1 MEKAKLGLVAFGGE
15 DVLYKID
22 AQAVCLRRR
31 NEIMLIQNMVGDT
44 STLTDKPI
52 IITGGGGG
60 IAQEAGIALAYL
72 GAKVIIGEVDEKK
85 GRKAENLIAA
95 LFPDRARYIPLD
107 LEKPEVIQA
116 FCETVSAEYGTPYA
130 IINNAAITP
139 FDSIER
145 LPLSDWDRSYQV
157 HLRGPLQVFQFFLPK
172 MMENNQGVL
181 VFTPS
186 SGAVAYM
193 GGYEVFKTAQVELAN
208 TLAAELEDT
217 GLSVFS
223 IGPGLVKTQTAMQ
236 GIEKVAPLMGIS
248 TDEFYHM
255 NRENIV
261 SAEEAGTAFAVS
273 LLFAKKYH
281 GQEIGGIQALIDAGI
296 LEKSDKQISAAFCE
310 EGRTLLTAIVQ
321 TFDEQNDG
329 WKKRNV
335 FERQWMLRDFKKHA
349 GRSDDEMANAL
360 HQYQIAYTQKDSE
373 RLSGLSALLASLSGY
388 YQHQLEMMQGYI
400 KDSEKRQE
408 YDSYIKKWLKD
419 IETME
424 RML

>member
-1 MEKAKLGLVAFGGE
+1 
-15 DVLYKID
+15 
-22 AQAVCLRRR
+22 
-31 NEIMLIQNMVGDT
+31 MLIKNMVGDT
-44 STLTDKPI
+44 SALTDKLV

-60 IAQEAGIALAYL
+60 IAQEAGIALACL
-72 GAKVIIGEVDEKK
+72 GAKVIIGEVDEEK
-85 GRKAENLIAA
+85 GRRAEELITT
-95 LFPDRARYIPLD
+95 LFPDCARYIPLD
-107 LEKPEVIQA
+107 LENPDVTQA
-116 FCETVSAEYGTPYA
+116 FCEKVSAEYGTPYA
-130 IINNAAITP
+130 IIHNATITP

-145 LPLSDWDRSYQV
+145 LPLADWDRSYRV
-157 HLRGPLQVFQFFLPK
+157 HLRGPLQLTQFFLPQ
-172 MMENNQGVL
+172 MLENKQGVL

-186 SGAVAYM
+186 SGAAAYM
-193 GGYEVFKTAQVELAN
+193 GGYEVFKTSQVELAS

-248 TDEFYHM
+248 TDAFYDM

-273 LLFAKKYH
+273 LLLAKKYH

-296 LEKSDKQISAAFCE
+296 HQKTDEKISATFCE
-310 EGRTLLTAIVQ
+310 EGRTLLTAIVR

-335 FERQWMLRDFKKHA
+335 FERQWMLRDFKRYA
-349 GRSDDEMANAL
+349 GRSADEMASAL
-360 HQYQIAYTQKDSE
+360 HQYQIAYTEKDADG
-373 RLSGLSALLASLSGY
+373 LGGLSALLESLSGY

-400 KDSEKRQE
+400 KSSEKRRE
-408 YDSYIKKWLKD
+408 YDAYIRGWLKD
-419 IETME
+419 IESMK
-424 RML
+424 RMM

>member
-1 MEKAKLGLVAFGGE
+1 
-15 DVLYKID
+15 
-22 AQAVCLRRR
+22 
-31 NEIMLIQNMVGDT
+31 MLIQNMAGDT
-44 STLTDKPI
+44 SALTDKTV

-60 IAQEAGIALAYL
+60 IAQESGIALAYM
-72 GAKVIIGEVDEKK
+72 GAKVIIGEVDEEK
-85 GRKAENLIAA
+85 GKKAESLIAA
-95 LFPDRARYIPLD
+95 LFPERARYIPLD
-107 LEKPEVIQA
+107 LEKPEVIQR
-116 FCETVSAEYGTPYA
+116 FCEKVSEEYGTPYA

-145 LPLSDWDRSYQV
+145 LPLADWDRSYHV
-157 HLRGPLQVFQFFLPK
+157 HLRGPLQLIQFFLPK
-172 MMENNQGVL
+172 MMEENEGVI

-193 GGYEVFKTAQVELAN
+193 GGYEVFKTSQVELAN

-223 IGPGLVKTQTAMQ
+223 IGPGLVKTQTAME

-255 NRENIV
+255 NQENIV

-296 LEKSDKQISAAFCE
+296 HEKSDEKIS
-310 EGRTLLTAIVQ
+310 T
-321 TFDEQNDG
+321 TFDEEGQTLLAAIVRTFDGQNDG

-335 FERQWMLRDFKKHA
+335 FERQWMLRDFKKYA
-349 GRSDDEMANAL
+349 GHSAEEMADAL
-360 HQYQIAYTQKDSE
+360 HQYQIAYNKKDVE
-373 RLSGLSALLASLSGY
+373 RLSGLSALLTSLSGY

-400 KDSEKRQE
+400 KEPEKRRE
-408 YDSYIKKWLKD
+408 YDTYIKGWLRD
-419 IETME
+419 IEAMKG
-424 RML
+424 MV

>member
-1 MEKAKLGLVAFGGE
+1 
-15 DVLYKID
+15 
-22 AQAVCLRRR
+22 
-31 NEIMLIQNMVGDT
+31 MLIKNMVGNT
-44 STLTDKPI
+44 SALTDKLV

-60 IAQEAGIALAYL
+60 IAQETGIALAYM
-72 GAKVIIGEVDEKK
+72 GAKVIIGEVDEEK
-85 GRKAENLIAA
+85 GRRAEELITA
-95 LFPDRARYIPLD
+95 LFPGRAWYIPLE
-107 LEKPEVIQA
+107 LEKSDVTQV
-116 FCETVSAEYGTPYA
+116 FCEKVSAEYGTPYA
-130 IINNAAITP
+130 IIHNATVTP

-145 LPLSDWDRSYQV
+145 LPLADWDRSYRV
-157 HLRGPLQVFQFFLPK
+157 HLRGPLQLTRFFLPQ
-172 MMENNQGVL
+172 MLENKQGIL

-186 SGAVAYM
+186 SGAAAYM
-193 GGYEVFKTAQVELAN
+193 GGYEVFKTAQVELAS

-223 IGPGLVKTQTAMQ
+223 IGPGLVKTQTAMR

-248 TDEFYHM
+248 TDEFYDM

-296 LEKSDKQISAAFCE
+296 HQKTDEKISVTFCE
-310 EGRTLLTAIVQ
+310 EGRTLLTAIVR

-335 FERQWMLRDFKKHA
+335 FERQWMLRDFKKFA
-349 GRSDDEMANAL
+349 GRSADEMANAL
-360 HQYQIAYTQKDSE
+360 HQYQIAYNEKDAE
-373 RLSGLSALLASLSGY
+373 RLGGLFALLASLSGY

-400 KDSEKRQE
+400 KNPEKRRE
-408 YDSYIKKWLKD
+408 YDAYIRGWLKD
-419 IETME
+419 IETLK
-424 RML
+424 RMV